1 MSFLIGPMRKHIN
14 GHKELTAHNEILSL
28 PKLEKVYIPITMGNA
43 KIEVKVKENDS
54 VKVGDVVALRND
66 HFYVPVFA
74 SVSGKVLGI
83 EKRMGSN
90 LKPADHLVI
99 ENDGQYT
106 KAEGLSTLSLE
117 EASAEKIIDF
127 MKEKGLV
134 GCGGAGFPTYVKYNT
149 DKCETLIIN
158 AVECEPYITSDA
170 QGMGL
175 NKDLFHLGVKAMFK
189 ASKAKKCMVGIK
201 VSKKDLIPVLQDLFK
216 DDKGIE
222 VCPVPDVYPMGWERT
237 LVYELI
243 HKRYDRLPIEVN
255 CIVSNATT
263 AIMLG
268 EAMTSGM
275 PIVEKIVTVSGD
287 AIKEPHNVRCRVG
300 TPFSA
305 LVEACGGYTSE
316 TVSLIAGGP
325 MMGTSVIKDEVVVAS
340 STNALTILAYK
351 PVESLKC
358 LRCGQCV
365 EHCPSGL
372 EPVNISNALK
382 ANDVDRLEK
391 LRPMDCIECGMC
403 TYICPSKIEVTE
415 NVRKAKRLMALRV
428 KK

>member
-28 PKLEKVYIPITMGNA
+28 PKVDKVYIPVTMGNA
-43 KIEVKVKENDS
+43 KVEVKVKENDS
-54 VKVGDVVALRND
+54 VKVGDVIALRND
-66 HFYVPVFA
+66 HFYVPIYA

-90 LKPADHLVI
+90 LRPADHVVI
-99 ENDGQYT
+99 ENDGLYT
-106 KAEGLSTLSLE
+106 KAELSTLSLQ
-117 EASAEKIIDF
+117 EASAERIVEFI
-127 MKEKGLV
+127 KEKGLV

-170 QGMGL
+170 RDMEENQEF
-175 NKDLFHLGVKAMFK
+175 FHLGVKAMFK
-189 ASKAKKCMVGIK
+189 ASRAKKCMIGIK
-201 VSKKDLIPVLQDLFK
+201 VSKPELIAVLQGLFK
-216 DDKGIE
+216 DDKDIE
-222 VCPVPDVYPMGWERT
+222 VTPVPDVYPMGWERT
-237 LVYELI
+237 LVYELV

-268 EAMTSGM
+268 QAMTNGL

-287 AIKEPHNVRCRVG
+287 AVKEPHNVRCPVG
-300 TPFSA
+300 TPFSE
-305 LVEACGGYTSE
+305 LVKACGGYTSE
-316 TVSLIAGGP
+316 SVSLIAGGP
-325 MMGTSVIKDEVVVAS
+325 MMGGSVIKDEVVVAS
-340 STNALTILAYK
+340 ATNAITVLAYK
-351 PVESLKC
+351 KVESLKC

-372 EPVNISNALK
+372 EPVNISNAVK
-382 ANDVDRLEK
+382 AKDVDRLEK
-391 LRPMDCIECGMC
+391 LHPMDCIECGKC
-403 TYICPSKIEVTE
+403 TYICPSHYEETE
-415 NVRKAKRLMALRV
+415 NDRKAKQLMALRA